1 MIRLLSENRR
11 VLVVGVSGT
20 LNHFQTRLGETPLA
34 LCARVGQWEV
44 FANR

>member
-1 MIRLLSENRR
+1 MTWRQVEKWK
-11 VLVVGVSGT
+11 VFEADVVKDVASMVG
-20 LNHFQTRLGETPLA
+20 QTPLT